1 MQQIGIK
8 FIPRNAEHSAE
19 CARQADTNC
28 TVRVG
33 FVEIL
38 NEDIR
43 DLLVTDASA
52 QPVVTIREVQGGGVC
67 LAGASDKEVSQSCT
81 RAYLQSAAGGLS
93 GAGWCPDRWQ
103 RWSRG

>member
-1 MQQIGIK
+1 M
-8 FIPRNAEHSAE
+8 
-19 CARQADTNC
+19 RQADTNC

-67 LAGASDKEVSQSCT
+67 LAGASDKEVTQHLMK
-81 RAYLQSAAGGLS
+81 R
-93 GAGWCPDRWQ
+93 
-103 RWSRG
+103 

>member
-1 MQQIGIK
+1 M
-8 FIPRNAEHSAE
+8 
-19 CARQADTNC
+19 
-28 TVRVG
+28 RVG

-67 LAGASDKEVSQSCT
+67 LAGASDKEVSQDCT
-81 RAYLQSAAGGLS
+81 AAHLQSADGSLWARGC
-93 GAGWCPDRWQ
+93 CPTLWHCLER
-103 RWSRG
+103 